1 MTGDADQ
8 SSRRGRDWR
17 RLARYATAATIVAL
31 IAVLFVVQEMGGS
44 MDSEAEPGLLDDAVV
59 EIDQPAPDFELR
71 SLDGGTVRLS
81 EFRGQT
87 VILNFWATWCPPCR
101 TEMPEFD
108 AAYREYQAAGGGLVV
123 LAVDDLAT
131 DSEAEVRDF
140 IEELGV
146 AFPVL
151 FDTST
156 SEVAKRYGVVG
167 RPSTFFIDPDG
178 TLRARN
184 LGPLTA
190 DTLRERLAAMQRDGG
205 G

>member
-1 MTGDADQ
+1 MTGEADQ
-8 SSRRGRDWR
+8 PSGHGRDWR
-17 RLARYATAATIVAL
+17 RLARYLAAGTIVVV

-44 MDSEAEPGLLDDAVV
+44 SGSGDEPGLLDDAVV

-87 VILNFWATWCPPCR
+87 VVLNFWATWCPPCR

-108 AAYREYQAAGGGLVV
+108 AAYREHQAAGGGLVV

-131 DSEAEVRDF
+131 DSESEVRDF
-140 IEELGV
+140 IDELGV

-184 LGPLTA
+184 VGPLTA
-190 DTLRERLAAMQRDGG
+190 DTLRDRLAAMESDGG